1 MGAENGALELNG
13 VSKLYSGAPRA
24 SAAADKNSSKNV
36 SKNGSQDEPN
46 VANSAGLRRIDLKI
60 EAGEGFSLLG
70 PSGCGKTT
78 TLRLIGGF
86 ETPDTGS
93 IIHCGEDITK
103 KPPHERDIRTVFQR
117 YALFPHL
124 NVRQNIGFS
133 LALKKESPAVIKKA
147 VDDALEMMEITR
159 LQDRPIS
166 KLSGGEQQR
175 VAVARALVSEPSVLL
190 FDEPL
195 SALDLKLRERM
206 QLELL
211 ALRTKLGST
220 FVFVTHDQTEA
231 MVLSDRIGVM
241 KHGEMLQVGSPEE
254 IYFKPNSMFVA
265 TFIGQANFLSK
276 EHIGKVFG
284 SVDKMPMP
292 TDSTVMMIRPEHT
305 TPKKMGTQLGSGWAA
320 LEVTL
325 QEAAFLG
332 QDWLLKVVDP
342 TGQSQLMKSPGFEPP
357 PADRGE
363 KFLMAWEAED
373 AWSVPKDSASL

>member
-1 MGAENGALELNG
+1 MGVENGALELKGIAKTFAGPQGEG
-13 VSKLYSGAPRA
+13 V
-24 SAAADKNSSKNV
+24 
-36 SKNGSQDEPN
+36 
-46 VANSAGLRRIDLKI
+46 AGLRHMDLSI

-86 ETPDTGS
+86 ETPERGQ
-93 IIHCGEDITK
+93 ILHCGEDITK
-103 KPPHERDIRTVFQR
+103 APPHKRDIRTVFQR

-133 LALKKESPAVIKKA
+133 LTLKKESPQLIRSA
-147 VDDALEMMEITR
+147 VDNALEMLEIGR
-159 LQDRPIS
+159 LAERPIS

-175 VAVARALVSEPSVLL
+175 VALARALVSEPSVVL

-241 KHGEMLQVGSPEE
+241 KSGELVQVGSPEE
-254 IYFKPNSMFVA
+254 IYFKPKSMFVA
-265 TFIGQANFLSK
+265 TFIGQANFLGPQ
-276 EHIGKVFG
+276 HCAMIRG
-284 SVDKMPMP
+284 STDRMPRP
-292 TDSTVMMIRPEHT
+292 TNDQSIMIRPEHSSAR
-305 TPKKMGTQLGSGWAA
+305 KLGATLEAGWAGM
-320 LEVTL
+320 EVTL

-332 QDWLLKVVDP
+332 QDWLLKVLDP
-342 TGQSQLMKSPGFEPP
+342 CGQSQLMKAPGYDPP
-357 PADRGE
+357 PAERGE
-363 KFLMAWEAED
+363 RFLMAWEAED
-373 AWSVPKDSASL
+373 AWSVQNDTASV